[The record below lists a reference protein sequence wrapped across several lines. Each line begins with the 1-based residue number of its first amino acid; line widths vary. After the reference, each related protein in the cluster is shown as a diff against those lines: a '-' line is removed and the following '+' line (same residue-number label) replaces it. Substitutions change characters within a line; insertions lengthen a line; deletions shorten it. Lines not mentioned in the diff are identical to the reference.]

1 MKLAI
6 PNTYCWILFFFMYFH
21 CFLNILAELIYYADR
36 EFYKDWWNCKDM
48 GEYWR
53 LWNLPVHNFMIRH
66 IYNPLLKR
74 NVPKSVASFLV
85 FFISGLGHEYVAS
98 VGLGVRSIW
107 AFMGLLIQ
115 FPVIII

>member
-1 MKLAI
+1 
-6 PNTYCWILFFFMYFH
+6 
-21 CFLNILAELIYYADR
+21 
-36 EFYKDWWNCKDM
+36 M

-85 FFISGLGHEYVAS
+85 FFISGLGHEYVVNFLDRLVLVWES
-98 VGLGVRSIW
+98 DQ
-107 AFMGLLIQ
+107 FGLLWAY
-115 FPVIII
+115 